1 MPFELGITVALE
13 KSSHPEHQWVVCE
26 SVLRRINKSLS
37 DLDGTD
43 AYIHGGTVK
52 GVLRE
57 MGNAFVGTARQ
68 PTVKEM
74 MQVYRV
80 LRSQLKGILGQAGAK
95 DPFNARVFKAL
106 CVLASKA
113 ADELAV

>member
-13 KSSHPEHQWVVCE
+13 KSSHPEHEWVVCE

-43 AYIHGGTVK
+43 AYIHGGRIK

-57 MGNAFVGTARQ
+57 MGNAFVGTKRQ

-80 LRSQLKGILGQAGAK
+80 LRAQLKGILRQAGAE
-95 DPFNARVFKAL
+95 DPFNARVFTAL